1 MKLFVSSSMISKLQ
15 QQNYLPLNKLMSLL
29 FIFPQIFLLHH
40 SYILLSYRGLRCIH
54 APWHCFP
61 SHTVSDAKFISYPV
75 KITELTV
82 PQMLL
87 LRKLSL
93 LKLTAVMERFSPSNR
108 TGWSW
113 AVPKFI
119 RRIRSPDYK
128 GSFLSVNIYKMS

>member
-1 MKLFVSSSMISKLQ
+1 MSCMIFFSFVYIS
-15 QQNYLPLNKLMSLL
+15 
-29 FIFPQIFLLHH
+29 QIFLLYH
-40 SYILLSYRGLRCIH
+40 SYILISCRGLRCIH

-128 GSFLSVNIYKMS
+128 GLF